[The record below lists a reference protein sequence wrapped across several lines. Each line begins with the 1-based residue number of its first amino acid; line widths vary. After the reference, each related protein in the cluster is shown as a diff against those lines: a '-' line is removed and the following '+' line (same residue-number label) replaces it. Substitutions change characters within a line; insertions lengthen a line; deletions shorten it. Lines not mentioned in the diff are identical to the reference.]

1 MHIDKIKKIYRDN
14 LVSKSYEIAFLVVI
28 FRFISPPFVYLL
40 SKLKVHPLHISFFNL
55 LIVLMALFLFVFS
68 SNIILPI
75 LLLVF
80 WQFSDTLDGGVARSR
95 GMISNYG
102 GFIDQIAGMIM
113 LAFFPILVGYAVSQQ
128 MINDP
133 FNSNI
138 EIIELTPQFILM
150 LGGLSSVSAIF
161 SRFINYTIKIRL
173 GEDNAKHITTE
184 KNINNILRIIIIN
197 IENIGGLNLII
208 LLVFSLIDI
217 LPLYVII
224 FSIINFLIM
233 TYVFFRALIDYRG
246 FSDYLS

>member
-1 MHIDKIKKIYRDN
+1 
-14 LVSKSYEIAFLVVI
+14 
-28 FRFISPPFVYLL
+28 
-40 SKLKVHPLHISFFNL
+40 
-55 LIVLMALFLFVFS
+55 
-68 SNIILPI
+68 
-75 LLLVF
+75 
-80 WQFSDTLDGGVARSR
+80 
-95 GMISNYG
+95 
-102 GFIDQIAGMIM
+102 
-113 LAFFPILVGYAVSQQ
+113 

-161 SRFINYTIKIRL
+161 SRFINYTIKIRF
-173 GEDNAKHITTE
+173 GEDNAKHITSE